1 MKIAVVGTGY
11 VGLVT
16 GTCFA
21 DSGNEVI
28 CIDKDEAKIAVL
40 EKGKIPPMS
49 LVYWKWC
56 IVIHGM
62 ADWCSPRICKKVSK
76 QVIWCSLRW
85 VRLKVKQGRLIYPQF
100 LRWRNLSLL
109 LQTKPKL

>member
-28 CIDKDEAKIAVL
+28 CIDKDATKIQML
-40 EKGKIPPMS
+40 QSGKIPIYEPGLQEMVVRNS
-49 LVYWKWC
+49 RDQ
-56 IVIHGM
+56 GM
-62 ADWCSPRICKKVSK
+62 PVSVHRGGNSRK
-76 QVIWCSLRW
+76 
-85 VRLKVKQGRLIYPQF
+85 
-100 LRWRNLSLL
+100 RNRCRGS
-109 LQTKPKL
+109 